1 MKAMKFPTAA
11 EMERWPWAVRA
22 LLGCALACL
31 VQSLTYLLQPLH
43 SFPMALAVPAVILS
57 FWFLGMWGG
66 VLCTLTDAILADL
79 LLLGRAH
86 IQFPAPDVPQR
97 LRMAVFFGVTVL
109 LGWAIRRLAQQR
121 TLLQTQELE
130 RKLILAH
137 TDRQLAEER
146 ARVSEVVR
154 ERGDLL
160 KIALEVN
167 DMGLWVVDIGQGTT
181 YWSDTKFRLVGLEP
195 GSIDPSRGAWLHLV
209 HPEDVEGVKEALARA
224 RKSGIDYHQQY
235 RVVWPDGT
243 VRWVE
248 SQGKCQRDSDG
259 KAVRVVGVLADI
271 TNRKLTEDAMLRTEK
286 LAVAGRMAA
295 AVAHEINNPLEA
307 VGNLLYL
314 ITVAKSIE
322 VARPQ
327 ARQALDELMRV
338 SLITRQTLMLHRQ
351 AGTPSVTRLSESVAV
366 VLELFRPKLRA
377 AGITA
382 QVRAV
387 REAGVECV
395 PSEIHQIF
403 ASLISNAIDAM
414 PRGGRIEVRLRPS
427 RDWRNSSTE
436 GMRVTFRDTGVG
448 MSRATMRRI
457 FEPFFTTKMETGTG
471 LGLWVVAQL
480 TERLHGQIRV
490 WSRQREPARGTAFS
504 LFLPYGE
511 TPESSGS
518 YD

>member
-1 MKAMKFPTAA
+1 
-11 EMERWPWAVRA
+11 
-22 LLGCALACL
+22 
-31 VQSLTYLLQPLH
+31 
-43 SFPMALAVPAVILS
+43 
-57 FWFLGMWGG
+57 
-66 VLCTLTDAILADL
+66 
-79 LLLGRAH
+79 
-86 IQFPAPDVPQR
+86 
-97 LRMAVFFGVTVL
+97 
-109 LGWAIRRLAQQR
+109 
-121 TLLQTQELE
+121 
-130 RKLILAH
+130 
-137 TDRQLAEER
+137 
-146 ARVSEVVR
+146 
-154 ERGDLL
+154 
-160 KIALEVN
+160 
-167 DMGLWVVDIGQGTT
+167 
-181 YWSDTKFRLVGLEP
+181 
-195 GSIDPSRGAWLHLV
+195 
-209 HPEDVEGVKEALARA
+209 
-224 RKSGIDYHQQY
+224 
-235 RVVWPDGT
+235 
-243 VRWVE
+243 
-248 SQGKCQRDSDG
+248 
-259 KAVRVVGVLADI
+259 
-271 TNRKLTEDAMLRTEK
+271 
-286 LAVAGRMAA
+286 
-295 AVAHEINNPLEA
+295 
-307 VGNLLYL
+307 
-314 ITVAKSIE
+314 